1 MFWLNEH
8 IELDTNSTLY
18 AIFLF
23 SVLSVICSTIT
34 IIIYFRIKSLRTL
47 IYQFFLHVAFN
58 EWLSRLS
65 YLILFIAEVSGY
77 NIHMFRTSAVL
88 INFTDTNII
97 LLVTF
102 ACFGMY
108 QLILKQNVKL
118 SEKFHKI
125 SIILYSVSVVFTVIL
140 FCLTYDHHEKINANT
155 EDRTDTDIYRN
166 AICLFITE
174 DYFKVESLKSII
186 FINCIYIPLL
196 ITSFVFIILIQVFV
210 KDRSGISNINE
221 AEEINKDKSIKSSLK
236 LRTFKMK
243 LLLYPLLNLAYIV
256 PLIVYLWIEFFYLIN
271 YDQYFDKMHMLRI
284 RYAFYNIYCFMN
296 SIRGYIFFI
305 VFINNEKIKDYLF
318 KKYLHFDLFKTI
330 DQINEEEEMSDIRS
344 SKVIENTGI
353 TKLEKEINNNFE
365 SNFDSN
371 QNRIKTKSVDL
382 TNNVSDEEKKMIELD
397 INPKKSVAK
406 AGLINDE
413 VDDDEDD
420 SSDDDDD
427 KEEKKLKTTS

>member
-65 YLILFIAEVSGY
+65 YLLLFIAEVSGY

-140 FCLTYDHHEKINANT
+140 FCLSWAHSKIINSN

-174 DYFKVESLKSII
+174 DYFEESSSKSII

-196 ITSFVFIILIQVFV
+196 IASFVFIILIQVFV

-256 PLIVYLWIEFFYLIN
+256 PLIVYLWIEFSYLIN
-271 YDQYFDKMHMLRI
+271 YGQYFDKMYMLRI

-413 VDDDEDD
+413 EDDDGDD
-420 SSDDDDD
+420 SSDDDD

>member
-65 YLILFIAEVSGY
+65 YLLLFIAEVSGY

-140 FCLTYDHHEKINANT
+140 FCLSWAHSKIINSN

-174 DYFKVESLKSII
+174 DYFEESSSKSII

-196 ITSFVFIILIQVFV
+196 IASFVFIILIQVFV

-271 YDQYFDKMHMLRI
+271 YIDYRADMSMLRV

-413 VDDDEDD
+413 EDDDGDD

>member
-8 IELDTNSTLY
+8 IELDTNSTLF

-140 FCLTYDHHEKINANT
+140 FCLSWAHSKIINSN

-174 DYFKVESLKSII
+174 DYFDERSSKSII

-196 ITSFVFIILIQVFV
+196 IASFVFIILIQVFV

-256 PLIVYLWIEFFYLIN
+256 PLIVYLWIEFFYLDN
-271 YDQYFDKMHMLRI
+271 YKQYCDKMYMLRI

-371 QNRIKTKSVDL
+371 QNKIKSKSVDL

-413 VDDDEDD
+413 EDDDGDD

>member
-140 FCLTYDHHEKINANT
+140 FCLSWAHSKIINSN

-174 DYFKVESLKSII
+174 DYFDERSSKSII

-196 ITSFVFIILIQVFV
+196 IASFVFIILIQVFV

-271 YDQYFDKMHMLRI
+271 YEQYFEKMYMLRV

-397 INPKKSVAK
+397 INPKKYVAK

-413 VDDDEDD
+413 EDDDGDD

>member
-125 SIILYSVSVVFTVIL
+125 SVVLYSVSVVFTVIL
-140 FCLTYDHHEKINANT
+140 FCLSYAHYENINDNDK
-155 EDRTDTDIYRN
+155 DRKDTDIYRN

-174 DYFKVESLKSII
+174 DYFNERSLKSII
-186 FINCIYIPLL
+186 FKLHLYTTFNRFFCFYYFN
-196 ITSFVFIILIQVFV
+196 S
-210 KDRSGISNINE
+210 
-221 AEEINKDKSIKSSLK
+221 SI
-236 LRTFKMK
+236 
-243 LLLYPLLNLAYIV
+243 
-256 PLIVYLWIEFFYLIN
+256 
-271 YDQYFDKMHMLRI
+271 
-284 RYAFYNIYCFMN
+284 C
-296 SIRGYIFFI
+296 
-305 VFINNEKIKDYLF
+305 
-318 KKYLHFDLFKTI
+318 
-330 DQINEEEEMSDIRS
+330 
-344 SKVIENTGI
+344 
-353 TKLEKEINNNFE
+353 
-365 SNFDSN
+365 
-371 QNRIKTKSVDL
+371 
-382 TNNVSDEEKKMIELD
+382 
-397 INPKKSVAK
+397 
-406 AGLINDE
+406 
-413 VDDDEDD
+413 
-420 SSDDDDD
+420 
-427 KEEKKLKTTS
+427 

>member
-8 IELDTNSTLY
+8 IELDTNSTLF

-140 FCLTYDHHEKINANT
+140 FCLSWAHSKIINSN

-174 DYFKVESLKSII
+174 DYFDESSSKSII

-196 ITSFVFIILIQVFV
+196 IASFVFIILIQVFV

-256 PLIVYLWIEFFYLIN
+256 PLIVYLWIEFFYLDN
-271 YDQYFDKMHMLRI
+271 YKQYCDKMYMLRI

-413 VDDDEDD
+413 EDDDGDD

>member
-118 SEKFHKI
+118 SDKFHKI

-140 FCLTYDHHEKINANT
+140 FCLSWAHSKIINSN

-196 ITSFVFIILIQVFV
+196 IASFVFIILIQVFV

-243 LLLYPLLNLAYIV
+243 LLLYTLLNLAYIV

-271 YDQYFDKMHMLRI
+271 YIDYRADMNMLRV

-397 INPKKSVAK
+397 INKSKSLAK
-406 AGLINDE
+406 TGLINDE
-413 VDDDEDD
+413 DDDDEDD

>member
-8 IELDTNSTLY
+8 IELDTNSTLF

-140 FCLTYDHHEKINANT
+140 FCLSWAHSKIINSN

-174 DYFKVESLKSII
+174 DYFDERSSKSII

-196 ITSFVFIILIQVFV
+196 IASFVFIILIQVFV

-271 YDQYFDKMHMLRI
+271 YIDYRADMNMLRV

>member
-1 MFWLNEH
+1 
-8 IELDTNSTLY
+8 
-18 AIFLF
+18 
-23 SVLSVICSTIT
+23 
-34 IIIYFRIKSLRTL
+34 
-47 IYQFFLHVAFN
+47 
-58 EWLSRLS
+58 
-65 YLILFIAEVSGY
+65 
-77 NIHMFRTSAVL
+77 
-88 INFTDTNII
+88 
-97 LLVTF
+97 
-102 ACFGMY
+102 
-108 QLILKQNVKL
+108 
-118 SEKFHKI
+118 
-125 SIILYSVSVVFTVIL
+125 
-140 FCLTYDHHEKINANT
+140 
-155 EDRTDTDIYRN
+155 
-166 AICLFITE
+166 
-174 DYFKVESLKSII
+174 
-186 FINCIYIPLL
+186 
-196 ITSFVFIILIQVFV
+196 
-210 KDRSGISNINE
+210 
-221 AEEINKDKSIKSSLK
+221 
-236 LRTFKMK
+236 MK

-256 PLIVYLWIEFFYLIN
+256 PLIVYLWIEFSYLIN
-271 YDQYFDKMHMLRI
+271 YDQFFDKMYMLRI

>member
-140 FCLTYDHHEKINANT
+140 FCLSWAHSKIINSN

-174 DYFKVESLKSII
+174 DYFDERSSKSII

-196 ITSFVFIILIQVFV
+196 IASFVFIILIQVFV

-271 YDQYFDKMHMLRI
+271 YIDYRADMNMLRV

>member
-1 MFWLNEH
+1 
-8 IELDTNSTLY
+8 
-18 AIFLF
+18 
-23 SVLSVICSTIT
+23 
-34 IIIYFRIKSLRTL
+34 
-47 IYQFFLHVAFN
+47 
-58 EWLSRLS
+58 
-65 YLILFIAEVSGY
+65 
-77 NIHMFRTSAVL
+77 
-88 INFTDTNII
+88 
-97 LLVTF
+97 
-102 ACFGMY
+102 MY

-140 FCLTYDHHEKINANT
+140 FCLSWAHSKIINSN

-174 DYFKVESLKSII
+174 DYFDERSSKSII

-196 ITSFVFIILIQVFV
+196 IASFVFIILIQVFV

-256 PLIVYLWIEFFYLIN
+256 PLIVYLWIEFSYLIN
-271 YDQYFDKMHMLRI
+271 YDDFKADMSMLRV

>member
-125 SIILYSVSVVFTVIL
+125 SIILYSVSVLFTVIL
-140 FCLTYDHHEKINANT
+140 FCLSYDHSEEINDKT
-155 EDRTDTDIYRN
+155 KERIDSDIYRN

-196 ITSFVFIILIQVFV
+196 IASFVFIILIQVFV

-256 PLIVYLWIEFFYLIN
+256 PLIVYLWIEFSYLIN
-271 YDQYFDKMHMLRI
+271 YDQFFNKMYMLRI

>member
-140 FCLTYDHHEKINANT
+140 FCLSF
-155 EDRTDTDIYRN
+155 IY
-166 AICLFITE
+166 
-174 DYFKVESLKSII
+174 
-186 FINCIYIPLL
+186 
-196 ITSFVFIILIQVFV
+196 
-210 KDRSGISNINE
+210 
-221 AEEINKDKSIKSSLK
+221 
-236 LRTFKMK
+236 
-243 LLLYPLLNLAYIV
+243 
-256 PLIVYLWIEFFYLIN
+256 
-271 YDQYFDKMHMLRI
+271 
-284 RYAFYNIYCFMN
+284 
-296 SIRGYIFFI
+296 
-305 VFINNEKIKDYLF
+305 
-318 KKYLHFDLFKTI
+318 HF
-330 DQINEEEEMSDIRS
+330 
-344 SKVIENTGI
+344 
-353 TKLEKEINNNFE
+353 
-365 SNFDSN
+365 
-371 QNRIKTKSVDL
+371 
-382 TNNVSDEEKKMIELD
+382 
-397 INPKKSVAK
+397 
-406 AGLINDE
+406 
-413 VDDDEDD
+413 
-420 SSDDDDD
+420 
-427 KEEKKLKTTS
+427 